1 MRAFSVLVYHPSRIS
16 TLTPAQLEKKDRERE
31 RESRLRIIFSQQ
43 QRMKAMVQNARG
55 DIKTTATIDFLE
67 TKLITSYCTALESL
81 QTQHTLL
88 HDLKA
93 ATRGHQV
100 ELRKVR

>member
-1 MRAFSVLVYHPSRIS
+1 
-16 TLTPAQLEKKDRERE
+16 LTPAQLEKKDRERE